1 MVKVCVLTEPEH
13 RPCPLEKP
21 RVGLALIFRPCLCVM
36 AKRLRDVCTCR
47 KANRSG
53 APDAPQ
59 FHRSRRGDEAL
70 INLEFKIP
78 NSEFE
83 MGEPKSS
90 CKSLE
95 QAEYQEKGPRGPQAG
110 NQTGNRS

>member
-1 MVKVCVLTEPEH
+1 
-13 RPCPLEKP
+13 
-21 RVGLALIFRPCLCVM
+21 M